1 MHTATKIRSSFEE
14 SIAHFHASPALQALA
29 GGRVTL
35 EHYKAILR
43 EIYHYSK
50 EDPQIQA
57 LATVYFRGD
66 DRDSVKMF
74 LKHAISEIGHDR
86 LALADLEAL
95 GEDVADVPLTNPL
108 PTTLGLTAFPFYQ
121 VQYANPVGYLG
132 YLYFLEHMP
141 TAAGRSYAEGLRR
154 AGVPDNALGFLHEHT
169 TVDVAHNKLMD
180 EYIQRLVRTEADLDA
195 VCYAIEV
202 TGDLYA
208 LMLQGA
214 IEDAVRPRR
223 RGVRHEETVR
233 VVSRASPIAASV
245 AA

>member
-1 MHTATKIRSSFEE
+1 MHTATKIRSSFED
-14 SIAHFHASPALQALA
+14 SIARFHASPALQTLA
-29 GGRVTL
+29 SGRITL
-35 EHYKAILR
+35 AHYKAILR
-43 EIYHYSK
+43 EIYHYAK

-57 LATVYFRGD
+57 LAAVYFRGD

-86 LALADLEAL
+86 MALADLAAL
-95 GEDVADVPLTNPL
+95 GEDVTEVPLTNPL
-108 PTTLGLTAFPFYQ
+108 PTTIALTAFPFYQ
-121 VQYANPVGYLG
+121 VQYANPIGYLG

-141 TAAGRSYAEGLRR
+141 TAAGRSYAEGLLR
-154 AGVPDNALGFLHEHT
+154 AGVPESALSFLHEHT

-214 IEDAVRPRR
+214 IEDAERPRR
-223 RGVRHEETVR
+223 RAVRHEETAR
-233 VVSRASPIAASV
+233 AGSRTLGFRESV

>member
-1 MHTATKIRSSFEE
+1 MHTATKIRSSFED
-14 SIAHFHASPALQALA
+14 SIARFHASPALQALA
-29 GGRVTL
+29 SGRITL
-35 EHYKAILR
+35 AHYKAILR
-43 EIYHYSK
+43 EIYHYAK

-57 LATVYFRGD
+57 LAAVYFRGD

-86 LALADLEAL
+86 MALADLAAL
-95 GEDVADVPLTNPL
+95 GEDVSEVPLTNPL
-108 PTTLGLTAFPFYQ
+108 PTTIALTAFPFYQ
-121 VQYANPVGYLG
+121 AQYANPIGYLG

-141 TAAGRSYAEGLRR
+141 TAAGRSYAEGLLR
-154 AGVPDNALGFLHEHT
+154 AGVPESALSFLHEHT

-214 IEDAVRPRR
+214 IEDAERPRR
-223 RGVRHEETVR
+223 RAVRHEETAR
-233 VVSRASPIAASV
+233 IANRRPDIGANK